1 MKEDPET
8 LVTKGGNCCL
18 PYCLDKETD
27 IQEPWLSPW
36 NILLLLKRKHGAFNS
51 RVWFIQ
57 RYRCT
62 GSWIWK
68 MYSLFPHWQ
77 RWVNPCLLSNGQTQ
91 WEFIAGDTPRLGC
104 PRISKCRP
112 TAIPLR
118 FPGNIEYKR
127 ATEGLLQE
135 LHTMGYRISG
145 KKGSLK
151 YQRLHI

>member
-1 MKEDPET
+1 
-8 LVTKGGNCCL
+8 
-18 PYCLDKETD
+18 
-27 IQEPWLSPW
+27 
-36 NILLLLKRKHGAFNS
+36 
-51 RVWFIQ
+51 
-57 RYRCT
+57 
-62 GSWIWK
+62 
-68 MYSLFPHWQ
+68 
-77 RWVNPCLLSNGQTQ
+77 LLSNGQTQ